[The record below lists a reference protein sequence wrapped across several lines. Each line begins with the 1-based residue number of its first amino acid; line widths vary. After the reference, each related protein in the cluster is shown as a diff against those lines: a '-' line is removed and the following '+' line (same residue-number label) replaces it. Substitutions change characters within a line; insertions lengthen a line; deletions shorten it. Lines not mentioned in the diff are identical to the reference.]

1 MITAPDE
8 AAHNIF
14 ALNFGKH
21 FIGCDHY
28 FYDLDEKLMVELG
41 GKIVDDQRV
50 SYSTTILKEYTQE
63 FFFKTCRWCDQL
75 QGEHRPI
82 LMKDLQERLK
92 TFVETFVVCCPKVF
106 KIQEESQQPPKKSMY
121 LNFLKRS
128 LTHPLAPL

>member
-1 MITAPDE
+1 MIPAPDE
-8 AAHNIF
+8 AAHHIF

-41 GKIVDDQRV
+41 GKIVDDNRV
-50 SYSTTILKEYTQE
+50 SYSTTILKESTQE
-63 FFFKTCRWCDQL
+63 FFDKTCNWCEQL
-75 QGEHRPI
+75 QREQRPI
-82 LMKDLQERLK
+82 LMKDLQERFKTLVK
-92 TFVETFVVCCPKVF
+92 TFVRRCPKVF
-106 KIQEESQQPPKKSMY
+106 KIQQESQQPPKKSMY